1 VNGVMECGEVRD
13 LLEEYLDGDLGA
25 KTVAAVEAHVAS
37 CAECRAELERA
48 QAEQAFLKQ
57 HLHAKPPPAEVR
69 HRLDAALARPVGVPG
84 GGVPWTRWLLRVAA
98 GVLLA
103 AGITFLTLSLRSPR
117 VPRSDKTPAPAART
131 EAEVAESKLV
141 EVPTEP
147 VASAPIRWDDQNG
160 RFPLLTPETAR
171 AQRYLA
177 QAEREAVAAITL
189 TAARARAKAGDTEGA
204 ETRIQFL
211 LTALGDTDVAQA
223 YERGLQ

>member
-1 VNGVMECGEVRD
+1 VRD
-13 LLEEYLDGDLGA
+13 LLEEYLDGELGA
-25 KTVAAVEAHVAS
+25 ETIAALEAHVAS

-48 QAEQAFLKQ
+48 QAEQAFLEQ
-57 HLHAKPPPAEVR
+57 HLHPEAPLAEVR
-69 HRLDAALARPVGVPG
+69 QRLDAALTRLPRPVGVPG
-84 GGVPWTRWLLRVAA
+84 GGTPGARWLLRVAA

-103 AGITFLTLSLRSPR
+103 VGITALVVSSRSTEPAK
-117 VPRSDKTPAPAART
+117 PPAPSAPAVRT

-141 EVPTEP
+141 EVRTEP
-147 VASAPIRWDDQNG
+147 LASPTIRWDDQNG
-160 RFPLLTPETAR
+160 RFPLLTPENAR

-189 TAARARAKAGDTEGA
+189 TAARARAKAGDREGA

-223 YERGLQ
+223 YERSLQ